1 MASAF
6 RDFSTTQEI
15 DEWSSA
21 ASRSSRRSIV
31 NACFVLRGLNPP
43 SSPSAVAYT
52 GLSSIPLNLW
62 ASFFMELR
70 GWLISTSPTDPRPY
84 VQRVMDDIA
93 YGRPNM
99 FYDKVNRTIGKDVI
113 HYLKSRD
120 TMYFVNL
127 DLVQRRP
134 RTLGAFPSPLP
145 QPSSILFPQ
154 PFLSIL
160 ATHEPFLLSSIVIN
174 MDTDLRRLTDDDI
187 RRWLQPLQPYQ
198 FFRLEDL
205 MNQVDRMKYTT
216 SPIYCTSITASTFTQ
231 GICSAY
237 LGFTCSILDL
247 IRCSTTTST
256 RTDPAA
262 LLHNFLYDVVLLFVN
277 TDDVL

>member
-62 ASFFMELR
+62 ASFFMELC
-70 GWLISTSPTDPRPY
+70 GLLISTSPTDPRQY

-99 FYDKVNRTIGKDVI
+99 FYDKVNRTIGKDVV
-113 HYLKSRD
+113 YLKSRD

-205 MNQVDRMKYTT
+205 MNQVDRVKYNLANLL
-216 SPIYCTSITASTFTQ
+216 YQ
-231 GICSAY
+231 HRGLY
-237 LGFTCSILDL
+237 LHPRYMLSVLGLHLFDLGLDPMFY
-247 IRCSTTTST
+247 TTTST
-256 RTDPAA
+256 RTDPAG
-262 LLHNFLYDVVLLFVN
+262 LLHNFLYDVALLFVN